1 MPLKMNC
8 FKIFKQKTPKHD
20 LKSRKCDKFS
30 KIMTFMTK
38 MTKYDFIDQTR
49 QNMTFYDLITF

>member
-1 MPLKMNC
+1 MNC
-8 FKIFKQKTPKHD
+8 FKNVKQKTPKYD
-20 LKSRKCDKFS
+20 LKNRKYGQFS

-49 QNMTFYDLITF
+49 LFMT

>member
-1 MPLKMNC
+1 MNC
-8 FKIFKQKTPKHD
+8 FKIFKQKTPKYD
-20 LKSRKCDKFS
+20 LKNRKCDIFS

>member
-1 MPLKMNC
+1 MNYC
-8 FKIFKQKTPKHD
+8 KNFKQKTPKYD
-20 LKSRKCDKFS
+20 LTNRKCEVFS

-38 MTKYDFIDQTR
+38 MTKYYFIDQTR

>member
-1 MPLKMNC
+1 MNC
-8 FKIFKQKTPKHD
+8 LKNFKQKTPKYD
-20 LKSRKCDKFS
+20 LKNRKCGQFQ

-38 MTKYDFIDQTR
+38 MTKYDFIDQTP

>member
-1 MPLKMNC
+1 MNHC
-8 FKIFKQKTPKHD
+8 KNFKQKALKYD
-20 LKSRKCDKFS
+20 LKNRKCVVFS
-30 KIMTFMTK
+30 KMMTK